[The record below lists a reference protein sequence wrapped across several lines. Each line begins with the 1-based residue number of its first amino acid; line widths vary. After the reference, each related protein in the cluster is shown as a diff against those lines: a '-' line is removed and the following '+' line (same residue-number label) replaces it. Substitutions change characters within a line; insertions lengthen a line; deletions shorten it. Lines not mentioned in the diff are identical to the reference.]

1 MIDFALKIVLAWLL
15 GSLVGSLVL
24 GRLRGGPDI
33 RTLGS
38 GNAGGTN
45 AWRTQGAGF
54 GLGVLIIDVG
64 KGWLAVR
71 AIAPATLPLSL
82 YSDWPMLRPN
92 PATTQ
97 WLPVTCAAAAIVGH
111 VYPAWFGRRGGK
123 GMATVVGAV
132 SALAPTLLI
141 PLAVAWIL
149 VLALTGF
156 VGLASMV
163 SVATM
168 ASWQEL
174 AGVPSPLNAFVV
186 AAALFMIFT
195 HRQNIARMRAGTEP
209 RVRSPR
215 RPD

>member
-1 MIDFALKIVLAWLL
+1 MIEFALKIVLAWLL
-15 GSLVGSLVL
+15 GSLVGSLLL

-33 RTLGS
+33 RNIGS

-71 AIAPATLPLSL
+71 VLAP
-82 YSDWPMLRPN
+82 
-92 PATTQ
+92 PANAAA
-97 WLPVTCAAAAIVGH
+97 WLPVTCAAAAVVGH
-111 VYPAWFGRRGGK
+111 VYPAWFGLRGGK
-123 GMATVVGAV
+123 GMATLVGAV
-132 SALAPTLLI
+132 SALAPALLI
-141 PLAVAWIL
+141 PLAMSWVL
-149 VLALTGF
+149 VLAITGF

-163 SVATM
+163 SVVIM

-174 AGVPSPLNAFVV
+174 AGMPSPLNAFVA

-209 RVRSPR
+209 RLRVPR
-215 RPD
+215 QAN